1 MSLEVG
7 LRGADREGFFAR
19 QGAEKGKLLILSFLS
34 PKYIRNISK
43 ISLDKYVK
51 KRYNLNE
58 NSFERR
64 SNS

>member
-51 KRYNLNE
+51 KRYN
-58 NSFERR
+58 
-64 SNS
+64 